1 MQPAEI
7 KNQAEL
13 YLGKGELDEVF
24 DLLNRE
30 LKSSKYK
37 EQLILLSQQF
47 SDLMKVVNVI
57 GYEEISKR
65 KSQITLPLL
74 ELLDDYVKT
83 KTPLSSKP
91 NTDPDSVISVYLSVG
106 TPHNDIQTQY
116 LQRLRNVLEG
126 LNIKTETLGSTFWS
140 VKKPLSPIQ
149 KRMTEVSGCIVLAM
163 ERFYAVEGLY
173 KRGSKDERRVEK
185 AMYPTPWSQIEAAM
199 AYQVGLPILML
210 KDKSLCGEGM
220 FDPTTHDWFIVEIN
234 PEQPE
239 ELETGLVHSLLES
252 WTEEV
257 RAFYTNK
264 TIQ

>member
-1 MQPAEI
+1 MQPTEI

-13 YLGKGELDEVF
+13 HLGKGDIAEVF
-24 DLLNRE
+24 DLLNKE
-30 LKSSKYK
+30 LRGSKYN

-57 GYEEISKR
+57 DFEEFSKR
-65 KSQITLPLL
+65 KSKIALPIL
-74 ELLDDYVKT
+74 ELLKEYVNAQ
-83 KTPLSSKP
+83 PNQSSRQSAAS
-91 NTDPDSVISVYLSVG
+91 DSVIQIYLSVG
-106 TPHNDIQTQY
+106 TPHNDIQAQY
-116 LQRLRNVLEG
+116 LQRLRNILAG
-126 LNIKTETLGSTFWS
+126 LNIKAETLGSTFWT

-173 KRGSKDERRVEK
+173 KRGSKDERKVEK
-185 AMYPTPWSQIEAAM
+185 AMYPTPWAQIEAAM
-199 AYQVGLPILML
+199 AYQVGIPVLML
-210 KDKSLCGEGM
+210 KDKALCGEGM

-252 WTEEV
+252 WAEEV
-257 RAFYTNK
+257 RTFYANK
-264 TIQ
+264 INL